1 MLRHFDDELKEL
13 NQEIIRMGALVEEA
27 IAKSVESLKKQDEFL
42 AQEVIGGDRAADE
55 LELRINEYCLTLLAT
70 RQPVAADLRFIDT
83 AMKIATDLE
92 RMADLAVDIA
102 ERAVELA
109 GKPLLKPLIDIP
121 KLAVLAQEMT
131 RGCIDAFVKRD
142 VSLAAKICLM
152 DDEADAIRN
161 TVQDELMRN
170 FIMKDGS
177 TAPRAIP
184 LLLVAR
190 FLERICDHATNICE
204 DVIYM
209 VKAEVVKHH
218 LEKLEGQSEDNK

>member
-1 MLRHFDDELKEL
+1 
-13 NQEIIRMGALVEEA
+13 MGALVEEA
-27 IAKSVESLKKQDEFL
+27 IRQSVESLKNRDEFL
-42 AQEVIGGDRAADE
+42 AQEVIGSDKTIDE
-55 LELRINEYCLTLLAT
+55 LELKVNEYCLTLLAT

-102 ERAVELA
+102 ERTLELA
-109 GKPLLKPLIDIP
+109 DKPLLKPLIDIP
-121 KLAVLAQEMT
+121 KLAVLAQHMT
-131 RGCIDAFVKRD
+131 QGSINAFVRRD
-142 VSLAAKICLM
+142 VTLAAKICLM

-161 TVQDELMRN
+161 TIQDELMRN
-170 FIMKDGS
+170 YIVKDGS
-177 TAPRAIP
+177 TGPRAIP

-218 LEKLEGQSEDNK
+218 LEKLEGREK